1 MRTFVGDIYI
11 TPHAKQRF
19 IERRVNV
26 TKFNQNLNVFKK
38 MINMIHRSEL
48 KKTLKKEDGRIHE
61 YRECNGCIFVCE
73 REFSKDF
80 FKKDLV
86 TVITVELTT
95 GFIKRT
101 IDKGYDIDT
110 LSLNSYALEKV
121 NKTFI

>member
-1 MRTFVGDIYI
+1 M
-11 TPHAKQRF
+11 
-19 IERRVNV
+19 
-26 TKFNQNLNVFKK
+26 
-38 MINMIHRSEL
+38 
-48 KKTLKKEDGRIHE
+48 
-61 YRECNGCIFVCE
+61 CE

-80 FKKDLV
+80 LKKDLV

-110 LSLNSYALEKV
+110 LFLNSYALDKV